1 MPARASLAAASPVAR
16 AATPAAGARRR
27 MRTAGTERPRR
38 HSVPTF
44 GADLVSRPAL
54 VQRLSAR
61 QDAWLAL
68 VAAPAGYGKTT
79 LLAEWAVRDE
89 RPFAWVTL
97 DEHDDDPVPLATAIV
112 DAVRHSGAARS
123 SVAAVAAALTADGTP
138 PASLPARLTPATRTG
153 DRAASFV
160 LVLDDVHHI
169 RPRLLAR
176 VVGALHR
183 QLPEGVQVALASRGA
198 SALPVARLRASRALV
213 EVQAEDLAMT
223 ATESAKLLTRAGLA
237 LERSV
242 VERLV
247 ERTEG
252 WPVALYLAA
261 LSLRAAPDPAAAAAR
276 YTGDDPLVAEYVRD
290 ELLSGLSGDERHF
303 LTRASVIDEPGALAC
318 DAVLGRDDSAAVLA
332 GLVARKLLVALGPNA
347 EGCRWPV
354 LLRDMLDADLH
365 RSSPALAASLHDRAS
380 AWYEQRGDIEGAI
393 EHAVRGRDVSRTGQL
408 LWANVLRYVT
418 RGGHETLTCWLAAFS
433 EEQIGQSAPLSLTA
447 AYSHLMRGD
456 IGLAHHWSLAS
467 AGAVRRGGAA
477 VAAPSLHAGIAIVD
491 AVSARDGVEHMGAE
505 ARRAYGL
512 EPDDSPWR
520 GVCCLLAGN
529 ADYLLGDRA
538 AARGRLLEGAH
549 RSEVAA
555 PLVGALCLSLTAMI
569 AIDAEDWED
578 AEEMSAASGRTIDAN
593 GLGQCPALALSVAVA
608 AAVEA
613 HAGRVDD
620 AHESLRRASDLLAR
634 LGDFIP
640 WYGAQTRILLA
651 RAALGLTDVATA
663 ATLLAEA
670 SRMARRTPGAVIF
683 EGWLNDA
690 WDRIDDRAETAFGG
704 PLGTS
709 SLTTAELRILRFLP
723 THLSLREIAKRLHVS
738 SNTVK
743 TQAHA
748 VYRKLDAS
756 SRSEAVANATA
767 AGLLGEAGPLAR
779 AL

>member
-1 MPARASLAAASPVAR
+1 M
-16 AATPAAGARRR
+16 
-27 MRTAGTERPRR
+27 
-38 HSVPTF
+38 
-44 GADLVSRPAL
+44 
-54 VQRLSAR
+54 
-61 QDAWLAL
+61 
-68 VAAPAGYGKTT
+68 AAPAGYGKTT
-79 LLAEWAVRDE
+79 LLSEWAVRDE

-97 DEHDDDPVPLATAIV
+97 DEDDNDPVRLTTAIV
-112 DAVRHSGAARS
+112 DAVRHSGADRS
-123 SVAAVAAALTADGTP
+123 SVAAVAAALAAETP
-138 PASLPARLTPATRTG
+138 PATAPAPLAPARRSD

-183 QLPEGVQVALASRGA
+183 QLPEGAQVALASRNA
-198 SALPVARLRASRALV
+198 SGLHVARLRASRALV

-223 ATESAKLLTRAGLA
+223 ATEAAELLARSGLTLDRIA
-237 LERSV
+237 

-247 ERTEG
+247 ARTEG
-252 WPVALYLAA
+252 WPVALYLAS
-261 LSLRAAPDPAAAAAR
+261 LSLHSEPDPAAAAER
-276 YTGDDPLVAEYVRD
+276 YSGDDLLVADYMRD
-290 ELLSGLSGDERHF
+290 ELLAGVSADARHF
-303 LTRASVIDEPGALAC
+303 LTCASVLDEPCALGC
-318 DAVLGRDDSAAVLA
+318 DAVLEREDSAAVLA
-332 GLVARKLLVALGPNA
+332 RLVERKLLVALGPNA
-347 EGCRWPV
+347 EGCRWPI
-354 LLRDMLDADLH
+354 LLRDTMGAELRRA
-365 RSSPALAASLHDRAS
+365 RPALAATLHGRAS
-380 AWYEQRGDIEGAI
+380 AWYEQRGDIESAI
-393 EHAVRGRDVSRTGQL
+393 EHAVRARDVARTGHL

-418 RGGHETLTCWLAAFS
+418 RGRHETLTRWLAAFS
-433 EEQIGQSAPLSLTA
+433 DEQIGQSAPLALTA

-467 AGAVRRGGAA
+467 SGAVRRGGAA
-477 VAAPSLHAGIAIVD
+477 ADAPSLRAGIAIVD
-491 AVSARDGVEHMGAE
+491 AVSARDGVARMGEE
-505 ARRAYGL
+505 AKRAYGL
-512 EPDDSPWR
+512 EPGDSPWR

-538 AARGRLLEGAH
+538 GARDRLLEGAH
-549 RSEVAA
+549 RSEIAA
-555 PLVGALCLSLTAMI
+555 PLVGALCLSLATMI
-569 AIDAEDWED
+569 AIEDGDWED
-578 AEEMSAASGRTIDAN
+578 AEETSAAARRAIDAN
-593 GLGQCPALALSVAVA
+593 GLGECPALALSVAAA

-613 HAGRVDD
+613 HLGRVDE
-620 AHESLRRASDLLAR
+620 AHETLRRATELLAR

-663 ATLLAEA
+663 GTLLAEA

-690 WDRIDDRAETAFGG
+690 WDRIDARAETAFGG
-704 PLGTS
+704 PRGAS

-767 AGLLGEAGPLAR
+767 AGLLGEGGPLAR